1 MLLSRASAR
10 LLSHLPLTRSLHI
23 ATLRHAFVGHAHSNI
38 AVAPTAIR
46 LMSSSASSSEAEG
59 STVAAAAPP
68 ATDVYKGKARVYT
81 KTGDKGE

>member
-10 LLSHLPLTRSLHI
+10 LLTRHLPLTRSLHI

-38 AVAPTAIR
+38 AIR
-46 LMSSSASSSEAEG
+46 LMSSSASSEAEG
-59 STVAAAAPP
+59 STAAAAAPP

-81 KTGDKGE
+81 KTGDKGETNEQ